1 KQEQLN
7 KKPKKVLTDE
17 EKQFL
22 EELKKKKKLRNDA
35 ISILRGVSI
44 RMPLLI
50 YGADVPYD
58 EEITLDKF
66 VEQVDD
72 SSWKEFM
79 PDDVSKDLY
88 QEFKKYDYEDIF
100 ISAGRRIRNIAKE
113 ADTLDPTERVKKIA
127 SLFSNFKNPDKETVL
142 TPWRVVNM
150 HMS

>member
-1 KQEQLN
+1 
-7 KKPKKVLTDE
+7 
-17 EKQFL
+17 
-22 EELKKKKKLRNDA
+22 
-35 ISILRGVSI
+35 
-44 RMPLLI
+44 MPLLI
-50 YGADVPYD
+50 YGADIPYD

-79 PDDVSKDLY
+79 PDGVSKDLF
-88 QEFKKYDYEDIF
+88 QEFKKYYDEDIF
-100 ISAGRRIRNIAKE
+100 ITAGRRIRNIAKE

-150 HMS
+150 HMSDTLGGYDFWDEKHEKK